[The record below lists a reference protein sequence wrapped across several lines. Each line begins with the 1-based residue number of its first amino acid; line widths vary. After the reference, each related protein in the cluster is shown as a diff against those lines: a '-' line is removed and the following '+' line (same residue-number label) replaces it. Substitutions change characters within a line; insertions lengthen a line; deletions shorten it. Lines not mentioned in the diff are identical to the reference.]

1 MEQAL
6 YQLLSNALK
15 YTPKNGTV
23 TVELKRSGKQLLL
36 SVADTGCG
44 IPSEQMG
51 HLFDRCL
58 RPAAPAGPGHGL
70 GLGLLLCRSIAQK
83 HGGGLLAESVP
94 GKGSRFTLSLPERMS
109 GNRVSDVPTAYNS
122 GFNRTLLGL
131 ADALPA
137 AAYTVRN
144 LD

>member
-1 MEQAL
+1 M
-6 YQLLSNALK
+6 
-15 YTPKNGTV
+15 
-23 TVELKRSGKQLLL
+23 LLL

-94 GKGSRFTLSLPERMS
+94 GKGSRFTLSLPERIS

-131 ADALPA
+131 ADALPGGRL
-137 AAYTVRN
+137 YGSQSGLSLIGKRRDRFLFIHNHKEESV
-144 LD
+144 

>member
-1 MEQAL
+1 M
-6 YQLLSNALK
+6 
-15 YTPKNGTV
+15 
-23 TVELKRSGKQLLL
+23 ELKRSGKQLLL
-36 SVADTGCG
+36 SVADTGCVSIG
-44 IPSEQMG
+44 ADGP
-51 HLFDRCL
+51 FVDRCL

-94 GKGSRFTLSLPERMS
+94 GKGSRFTLSLPERIS